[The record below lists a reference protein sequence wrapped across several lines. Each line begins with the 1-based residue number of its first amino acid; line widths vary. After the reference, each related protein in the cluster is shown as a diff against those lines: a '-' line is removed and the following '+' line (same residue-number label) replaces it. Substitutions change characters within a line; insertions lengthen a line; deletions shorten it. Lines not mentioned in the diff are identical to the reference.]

1 MLANIRIDA
10 KKFVLIQVFL
20 ILIGY
25 LVTLLS
31 FSYIFANSF
40 LMGAAAM
47 FVANFVFFARLF
59 VHKQFSPGVEI
70 AIFYLSEL
78 LKLAIVAIIT
88 IMLAIYVKP
97 KLFPYIFGLVLLQL
111 VVCFAPILFKKTR

>member
-10 KKFVLIQVFL
+10 KKFVLIQVVL
-20 ILIGY
+20 ILLGY
-25 LVTLLS
+25 MVTLLS
-31 FSYIFANSF
+31 FNYIYANSF
-40 LMGAAAM
+40 LMGAIAM

-70 AIFYLSEL
+70 VVFYLSEL
-78 LKLAIVAIIT
+78 LKLGIVAIIT

-97 KLFPYIFGLVLLQL
+97 KLFSYISGLVLLQL
-111 VVCFAPILFKKTR
+111 VVCFVPILFKKTR